1 MPFGEWGP
9 EAFFEYVARPVIEDA
24 GFQIER
30 LDQTVR
36 AGHIPQMFLER
47 LDRADA
53 VVADVS
59 DANPNVM
66 YEIGHVH
73 GRKTTPFLYSRR
85 AGKLPLSEPPFYFR
99 PESIC
104 LVDPADKEDTSGC
117 RAALGDYLEGV
128 VRRGMPR
135 WPSDLPISDR
145 PRN

>member
-1 MPFGEWGP
+1 
-9 EAFFEYVARPVIEDA
+9 VIEDA

-73 GRKTTPFLYSRR
+73 GRKTTPYLYSRG
-85 AGKLPLSEPPFYFR
+85 AGEHPSFEPPFYFR
-99 PESIC
+99 PESIY
-104 LVDPADKEDTSGC
+104 VIDPADKGGTSGF
-117 RAALGDYLEGV
+117 RTALGDYLEGV
-128 VRRGMPR
+128 IRRGMPR